1 MDENLSVEDQWL
13 DIILSRFEK
22 EGCVVLLCCRE
33 NDNAEHIIYQTPRG
47 QLQHVLFRYNGL
59 LEEPTVIVT
68 EKLVML
74 SPPSRATS

>member
-1 MDENLSVEDQWL
+1 MDILSVEDQWL

-33 NDNAEHIIYQTPRG
+33 DTNAEHIIYQTPRG

-59 LEEPTVIVT
+59 QEPSVIVT

-74 SPPSRATS
+74 SPPSRAIS

>member
-1 MDENLSVEDQWL
+1 MDESMSMEDQWL

-22 EGCVVLLCCRE
+22 EGCHVVSCLRE
-33 NDNAEHIIYQTPRG
+33 NDIGEHIIYQTPRG

-59 LEEPTVIVT
+59 QEPTVIVT

-74 SPPSRATS
+74 SPPSRASS